1 MVYGAFPMSLCD
13 AQSASRQFAPAQS
26 HGWAESLLRQGPLR
40 QGLNPFARG
49 HTFRAMTQMISQT
62 FDVKGGPH
70 YGRENVPKIRA
81 ALDEL
86 GLDGFLIPHEDEYD
100 NEYLPDCNERLLWA
114 TGFSGS
120 AGAALVMKDRAAV
133 FVDGRYTLQVKNQVD
148 GEIFEYADLVEQG
161 MAGWI
166 EDKGKAGEKIGYDAR
181 LHSPAALHRL
191 QVAAGRAGVTLVPV
205 SENPV
210 DRAWTDRPK
219 PPMTPVIPH
228 PIEYAGE
235 DHGSKRARI
244 GAIVGKEGA
253 DAAVITAPPS
263 IAWLFNVRGSDVSR
277 SPLPLSAAIIDK
289 DGTATFFVAPEKIT
303 DETRAHLGNE
313 IALRPESEFGA
324 GLAEY
329 TGKTVRV
336 DPTTASAWVL
346 ESLRGGGAEV
356 QQAEDPVMRPKAR
369 KNAAEIEGARQAH
382 IRDGGAIVQFL
393 HWLDTFAQSGEV
405 DEIEAAQKLESFR
418 KQLPELRD
426 LSFDTISGAQG
437 NGAFAHYRVSEA
449 TNLKLAEGTLYLVDS
464 GGQYPDGTT
473 DITRT
478 VPIGAPTAEMRT
490 QFTRVLKGH
499 IALSMVRF
507 PKGTT
512 GTQLD
517 VLARLPLW
525 QAGFD
530 YDHGTGHGVG
540 SFLGVHEGPQRI
552 SKAANT
558 VPLEPGMIVSN
569 EPGYY
574 KADGYGIRIENLQFV
589 TEAADIAGGERP
601 MLGFETL
608 TVAPIHK
615 GLIDTH
621 LLTADELAWL
631 DSYHA
636 MVRQRVLP
644 LVSGE
649 VADWL
654 LKATE
659 PLAGAT
665 P

>member
-1 MVYGAFPMSLCD
+1 
-13 AQSASRQFAPAQS
+13 
-26 HGWAESLLRQGPLR
+26 
-40 QGLNPFARG
+40 
-49 HTFRAMTQMISQT
+49 MTQMISQT

-70 YGRENVPKIRA
+70 YGRENVPKLRD
-81 ALDEL
+81 ALSAM

-120 AGAALVMKDRAAV
+120 AGAAIVMADRAAV

-148 GEIFEYADLVEQG
+148 GEIFDYADLVG
-161 MAGWI
+161 LGLHGWI
-166 EDKGKAGEKIGYDAR
+166 EEHGRKGETIGYDAR
-181 LHSPAALHRL
+181 LHSPAALDL
-191 QVAAGRAGVTLVPV
+191 LETAAARAKVKLVSV
-205 SENPV
+205 ETNPI
-210 DRAWTDRPK
+210 DKAWTDRPAAPK
-219 PPMTPVIPH
+219 AAVIPH
-228 PIEYAGE
+228 PIEHAGE
-235 DHGSKRARI
+235 EHASKRQRI
-244 GAIVGKEGA
+244 GVAIERGGA

-263 IAWLFNVRGSDVSR
+263 IAWLFNVRGGDVSR
-277 SPLPLSAAIIDK
+277 SPLPLSAAILDK
-289 DGTATFFVAPEKIT
+289 DGTATFFVDPDKIG
-303 DETRAHLGNE
+303 DETRSHLGNE

-324 GLAEY
+324 GLKEY
-329 TGKTVRV
+329 SGKTVRV
-336 DPTTASAWVL
+336 DPNTASAWVFEQL
-346 ESLRGGGAEV
+346 TAGGAKV
-356 QQAEDPVMRPKAR
+356 QKLEDPVMRPKAM
-369 KNAAEIEGARQAH
+369 KNAAEIEGSRQAH
-382 IRDGGAIVQFL
+382 IRDGGAIAKFL
-393 HWLDTFAQSGEV
+393 HWLDTEAQSGEV
-405 DEIEAAQKLESFR
+405 DEIQAARKLESLR

-449 TNLKLAEGTLYLVDS
+449 TNLKLAQGTLYLVDS

-478 VPIGAPTAEMRT
+478 VPIGEPTAEMRT

-517 VLARLPLW
+517 ILARHALW

-552 SKAANT
+552 AKAPNS
-558 VPLEPGMIVSN
+558 VPLDPGMIVSN

-589 TEAADIAGGERP
+589 TDPAEIPGGERP

-615 GLIDTH
+615 ALIDTH
-621 LLTADELAWL
+621 ALTPAELAWL
-631 DSYHA
+631 DDYHA
-636 MVRQRVLP
+636 MVRQRVMP
-644 LVSGE
+644 LVEGE
-649 VADWL
+649 TADWL
-654 LKATE
+654 FKATE

>member
-1 MVYGAFPMSLCD
+1 
-13 AQSASRQFAPAQS
+13 
-26 HGWAESLLRQGPLR
+26 
-40 QGLNPFARG
+40 
-49 HTFRAMTQMISQT
+49 MTQMISQT

-70 YGRENVPKIRA
+70 YGRENVPKLRA

-100 NEYLPDCNERLLWA
+100 NEYLPDCNERLLWV

-133 FVDGRYTLQVKNQVD
+133 FVDGRYTLQVKDQVD
-148 GEIFEYADLVEQG
+148 GSIFEYCDLVEQG
-161 MAGWI
+161 LYGWI
-166 EDKGKAGEKIGYDAR
+166 EDHGRKGEKIGYDAR
-181 LHSPAALHRL
+181 LHSPAALNLLRT
-191 QVAAGRAGVTLVPV
+191 AAQRAGVTLVSV
-205 SENPV
+205 KTNPV
-210 DRAWTDRPK
+210 DAAWTDRPE
-219 PPMTPVIPH
+219 PPKTPVIPH
-228 PIEYAGE
+228 PIEFAGE
-235 DHGSKRARI
+235 DHASKRSRI
-244 GAIVGKEGA
+244 GIAIRRGGA

-277 SPLPLSAAIIDK
+277 SPLPLSAAMIDA
-289 DGTATFFVAPEKIT
+289 DGTATFFVDPDKIS
-303 DETRAHLGNE
+303 DETRSHLGNE
-313 IALRPESEFGA
+313 IALRPESEFGDA
-324 GLAEY
+324 LAACQ
-329 TGKTVRV
+329 GKTVRV

-346 ESLRGGGAEV
+346 ETLETGGASV
-356 QQAEDPVMRPKAR
+356 QQLEDPVMRPKAA
-369 KNAAEIEGARQAH
+369 KNAAEVEGSRQAH
-382 IRDGGAIVQFL
+382 IRDGGAIVKFL
-393 HWLDTFAQSGEV
+393 HWLDTEAQSGQV
-405 DEIEAAQKLESFR
+405 DEIQAAQKLESLR

-437 NGAFAHYRVSEA
+437 NGAFAHYRVSEE
-449 TNLKLAEGTLYLVDS
+449 TNLKLAKGSLYLVDS

-478 VPIGAPTAEMRT
+478 VPIGEPTDEMRT

-499 IALSMVRF
+499 IALSMVRY

-517 VLARLPLW
+517 ILARYSLW

-552 SKAANT
+552 SKAPNA
-558 VPLEPGMIVSN
+558 VALEPGMIVSN
-569 EPGYY
+569 EPGFY
-574 KADGYGIRIENLQFV
+574 KADGYGIRIENLQVV
-589 TEAADIAGGERP
+589 TAAEEIPGGERP

-615 GLIDTH
+615 GLIDTA
-621 LLTADELAWL
+621 LLTAEEISWL

-636 MVRQRVLP
+636 LVRERVLP
-644 LVSGE
+644 LVDGD

-654 LKATE
+654 VAATE
-659 PLAGAT
+659 PLAGA
-665 P
+665 